1 MLYCKVPAPGGYE
14 LNICIRV
21 AQTIVEK
28 QRVRTLNEEYICFG
42 LYFWFNIYPLARTI
56 IRNFRGN
63 HLQSIPSVRNS
74 SQTSSVTPRSI
85 HTQGHSSILG
95 ATHSILCATSSTT
108 YLGIYQP
115 FITPTTHPRN
125 L

>member
-1 MLYCKVPAPGGYE
+1 MHPSGSDNCGETKRSDFEGVVYLFQLVFLVPHLPFISNHHPE
-14 LNICIRV
+14 VLRH
-21 AQTIVEK
+21 
-28 QRVRTLNEEYICFG
+28 
-42 LYFWFNIYPLARTI
+42 
-56 IRNFRGN
+56 
-63 HLQSIPSVRNS
+63 HLQSSPAVRNS
-74 SQTSSVTPRSI
+74 SRPSSVTPRPI

-95 ATHSILCATSSTT
+95 ATSSTT